1 MSPKLLII
9 FVKHC
14 KNLVIKFSVEGPISL
29 VFVNSSQIFSEGLL
43 VITLTKF
50 KAVVTL
56 NLDHGYM
63 IYDETY
69 NASMHQRS
77 GIREN

>member
-9 FVKHC
+9 LVKHW
-14 KNLVIKFSVEGPISL
+14 KDLVIKFSVEGPISL

-43 VITLTKF
+43 VIALTKF

-56 NLDHGYM
+56 HLDHGHM